1 MTQNASSLIAAQP
14 SSPEEAGGLQN
25 LAIETAD
32 QPARDRIAEAYL
44 GHWSSGSTQQR
55 ARARV
60 NWIAACAC
68 GPRILDIGCSE
79 GMLELLLARAGH
91 QVLGLD
97 IEPAAIAAARDLVRS
112 EPAAVR
118 DRIDLRVADA
128 LRVDLGE
135 AGFDTVVL
143 GEVLEH
149 LRNPAAMLE
158 RAAAFL
164 KPGGRLVLTTP
175 FGYFPHCDHGQEFRT
190 TELVRLLTARFV
202 IDELTTADGYFR
214 VVAHTLSAPVLQER
228 RAPDLHDLLLTTEEA
243 AIAWQHHLHGQLK
256 QLQGQLALKKD
267 NERVAAEKTRRL
279 LLQVEHQERVAA
291 ERIRRLLDQLEH
303 QKRVVVTAQM
313 RMRQAQLELKQERTG
328 LRQELGRIIEKSLS
342 SPIGILRLPYRIIKV
357 YRRARKGAGPDQDEA
372 ASPTEASRVDAIA
385 PEAAAAARTKAL
397 AAPKRPNLHR
407 DVSDAFPPY
416 PFPERPPRTSRRVAT
431 ILDEFSDSCFRYEAD
446 LVRLTKEAWREE
458 IERERPAFLLV
469 ESAWR
474 GNRENWRGLIQ
485 DADSILDNPLDA
497 LVDYCRDEGIP
508 TVFWNKEDPPNFES
522 FIDAAAKFD
531 HVFTTDANCI
541 ERYRARLGHERIAA
555 LPFAAQPA
563 IHNPIGK
570 LESDDYEIA
579 FAGTWYGQK
588 HVERGALLPIL
599 LDVAVDYRLHIF
611 DRMSAHTRNDFY
623 RFPDKYGPF
632 LRKSLPYPNILSAYR
647 RFKVFLNVNS
657 VTDSPTMFA
666 RRVFEIL
673 ASSTAVVSTASSG
686 IEQMLGDAVSVVHD
700 EDEARSEL
708 DRLLADP
715 IYRQRK
721 AHLGYRRVLR
731 DHTCTARFCTIARA
745 IGLDLEDPCELP
757 KVSLVVPLGDERWL
771 DNALAN
777 LRRQR
782 YAAIEPLWIVK
793 DGAVRV
799 LAERVMRE
807 YPGGTIAEVSADA
820 SFATMLRRG
829 IELAPGPLVAAFDP
843 RDLYGPEFVGDLA
856 LALTYA
862 DAGIVGKAAHFVALP
877 SGAPPALNEAAARFR
892 HRDQVLGTAWLGR
905 REALDRIGI
914 DRMLTVEDGRPMMA
928 CGHGCDR
935 AYGADPYNYLRF
947 GHADVAPEAVAACL
961 DEHGS
966 IAIGRAEVIV

>member
-1 MTQNASSLIAAQP
+1 MTQNASGLIATQP
-14 SSPEEAGGLQN
+14 LSPEDTGGLQN
-25 LAIETAD
+25 MAIEAAD
-32 QPARDRIAEAYL
+32 QPAPDPITEAHL
-44 GHWSSGSTQQR
+44 GRSGSGSTRQR
-55 ARARV
+55 ARDRV
-60 NWIAACAC
+60 NWLTASVR

-97 IEPAAIAAARDLVRS
+97 IDPAAIAAARDLVRR
-112 EPAAVR
+112 EPPAVR

-128 LRVDLGE
+128 LCGDIGE

-149 LRNPAAMLE
+149 LGNPAAMLE
-158 RAAAFL
+158 RATAVL

-175 FGYFPHCDHGQEFRT
+175 FGYSPHCDYRQEFRT
-190 TELVRLLTARFV
+190 TELVRLLSARFV

-214 VVAHTLSAPVLQER
+214 VIAHTLSAPVLQER
-228 RAPDLHDLLLTTEEA
+228 RAPDLHQLLVTTEEA
-243 AIAWQHHLHGQLK
+243 AIASQHHLHGQLK

-267 NERVAAEKTRRL
+267 S
-279 LLQVEHQERVAA
+279 ERVAA
-291 ERIRRLLDQLEH
+291 ERIRRLLLQVQHQERVAAERVRRLLHQLEH
-303 QKRVVVTAQM
+303 QKRVVATAQM
-313 RMRQAQLELKQERTG
+313 RMRQAQLQLKQEQRS
-328 LRQELGRIIEKSLS
+328 LRQELGRIVEKSLS
-342 SPIGILRLPYRIIKV
+342 SPLGILRLPYRIVKV
-357 YRRARKGAGPDQDEA
+357 YRRARKSAGPDQDEA
-372 ASPTEASRVDAIA
+372 ASRIEASQVDALA
-385 PEAAAAARTKAL
+385 PEEAAAPRTKTP
-397 AAPKRPNLHR
+397 AAPQRPILHR

-416 PFPERPPRTSRRVAT
+416 PFPERPPRTSCRVAT

-446 LVRLTKEAWREE
+446 LVRLTKEAWREQ
-458 IERERPAFLLV
+458 IEQNRPAFLLV
-469 ESAWR
+469 ESAWG
-474 GNRENWRGLIQ
+474 GNRENWRGLIK
-485 DADSILDNPLDA
+485 DAESILDNPLDA
-497 LVDYCRDEGIP
+497 LIDYCRDKGIP
-508 TVFWNKEDPPNFES
+508 TVFWNKEDPPNFET
-522 FIDAAAKFD
+522 FIEAAAKFD

-555 LPFAAQPA
+555 LPFAAQPE

-579 FAGTWYGQK
+579 FAGTWYGHK

-611 DRMSAHTRNDFY
+611 DRMSGHTRNDFY

-647 RFKVFLNVNS
+647 QFKVFLNVNS

-708 DRLLADP
+708 QRLLADP

-731 DHTCTARFCTIARA
+731 EHTYTARFCTIARA
-745 IGLDLEDPCELP
+745 VGLDLEAPCESP
-757 KVSLVVPLGDERWL
+757 KVSIILPVGDERWL

-793 DGAVRV
+793 QSAAPG

-807 YPGGTIAEVSADA
+807 YPGGTVAEVSAEA

-829 IELAPGPLVAAFDP
+829 IELAPGPLVTAFDP

-862 DAGIVGKAAHFVALP
+862 DADIAGKAAHFVALP
-877 SGAPPALNEAAARFR
+877 SGAPPVLSEAASR
-892 HRDQVLGTAWLGR
+892 HRHLDRVLGTAWLAR
-905 REALDRIGI
+905 RDALDRIGI
-914 DRMLTVEDGRPMMA
+914 DRMPTVEDGRPMMA
-928 CGHGCDR
+928 CGHGCER

-961 DEHGS
+961 DEDGS